1 MARGNLT
8 RSHGAASMK
17 TVVTSGDIATISFGS
32 TWWAFPVQE
41 LHAVQ
46 ALCYD
51 QRGRFLTDAAAI
63 HVEIEEADAGV

>member
-1 MARGNLT
+1 MRFSSEGHAR
-8 RSHGAASMK
+8 
-17 TVVTSGDIATISFGS
+17 S

-51 QRGRFLTDAAAI
+51 QRERFLTDAAAI
-63 HVEIEEADAGV
+63 LVEIEEADAGD